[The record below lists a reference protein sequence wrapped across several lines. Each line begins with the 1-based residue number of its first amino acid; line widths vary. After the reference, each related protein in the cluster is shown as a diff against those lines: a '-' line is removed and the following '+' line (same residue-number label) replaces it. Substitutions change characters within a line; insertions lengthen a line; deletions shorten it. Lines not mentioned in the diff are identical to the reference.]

1 MDLYTQVTTLI
12 FSFFY
17 GMFFEFTLHFA
28 SKVIYHNL
36 IVIRILGTFLFVLF
50 HVLFYFYFLQ
60 KINYG
65 IVHIYSVICFITG
78 YVFFYNIR
86 KHLFSRFTFFHKK

>member
-12 FSFFY
+12 FSFLY
-17 GMFFEFTLHFA
+17 GMFFEFTLHFS
-28 SKVIYHNL
+28 SKFIYHNS
-36 IVIRILGTFLFVLF
+36 IIIRALGTFLFVLF

-65 IVHIYSVICFITG
+65 IVHIYSVICFIVG
-78 YVFFYNIR
+78 YIFSYNIK
-86 KHLFSRFTFFHKK
+86 KHLFSRFTFFYKK